1 MMLIARKTNN
11 GGTLMN
17 NSITEIAGLIT
28 RSFEENFEKMLTE
41 KKDISEFVIE
51 MKRTL
56 DQAGT
61 ILAKEALEMMDSLV
75 KGASRR
81 KQNWHVHEKAAPNT
95 LATIFGEVHYHR
107 TYYKH
112 KIETEYRYLSDEL
125 MGIEAY
131 DKMDVSLKA
140 RLIEEAIETPYA
152 RSGRKAAETLD
163 ISSQSVMNAIRE
175 LGPVS
180 NSEVKISKS
189 KQTPKIL
196 YIEADEDHVALQV
209 GGCAEPR
216 LVYVHEGRTQVGKE
230 RWKLQNPRYFG
241 GMYKESE
248 ELWNEVANYIDQT
261 YDYDMIEKIY
271 LSGDGASWIKSGVA
285 IVNKS
290 TFVLDRYHLNKAI
303 KMAGAHIENAERE
316 IWRAIKREDKEY
328 LKVVFETILDATE
341 AETKAQSVKEA
352 KTYIANQWEN
362 IRHHYSKDYSG
373 CSAEG
378 HVSHIYSDR
387 LSSRPLGWSREG
399 VNQMA
404 RLRIFAANGGSIFDL
419 ALRKKQERIRE
430 TRTIELD
437 LKVCRKKMKKASGE
451 MIDNLPAL
459 NSGKRTQL
467 ALALRGLRGI

>member
-1 MMLIARKTNN
+1 MK
-11 GGTLMN
+11 

-28 RSFEENFEKMLTE
+28 RSFEENFEKMLME

-51 MKRTL
+51 IKKTL

-75 KGASRR
+75 KGDSRR
-81 KQNWHVHEKAAPNT
+81 KQNWYVHEKAAPNT

-112 KIETEYRYLSDEL
+112 KTENECRYLSDEL
-125 MGIEAY
+125 MGIDAY

-140 RLIEEAIETPYA
+140 RLIEEAIDTPYA
-152 RSGRKAAETLD
+152 RSGRKAAETLE

-180 NSEVKISKS
+180 NNEVKISRS
-189 KQTPKIL
+189 KETPKIL
-196 YIEADEDHVALQV
+196 YIEADEDHAALQA

-216 LVYVHEGRTQVGKE
+216 LVYVHEGKQKVGND
-230 RWKLQNPRYFG
+230 RWKLQNVRYFG

-248 ELWNEVANYIDQT
+248 ELWNEVANYIDQS
-261 YDYDMIEKIY
+261 YDYDQIEKIY
-271 LSGDGASWIKSGVA
+271 LSGDGASWIKSGSS
-285 IVNKS
+285 IIDKS
-290 TFVLDRYHLNKAI
+290 IFVLDRYHLNKAV

-341 AETKAQSVKEA
+341 TETKAQAAKEA
-352 KTYIANQWEN
+352 KTYIMNHWEN
-362 IRHHYSKDYSG
+362 IKHHYIRDYSG

-378 HVSHIYSDR
+378 HISHIYSDR

-399 VNQMA
+399 VDQMA
-404 RLRIFAANGGSIFDL
+404 RLRVFAANGGNLFDL

-430 TRTIELD
+430 IRTIELD
-437 LKVCRKKMKKASGE
+437 LKVCRKKMRKASGE
-451 MIDNLPAL
+451 TIDNLPAL

>member
-1 MMLIARKTNN
+1 LV
-11 GGTLMN
+11 
-17 NSITEIAGLIT
+17 
-28 RSFEENFEKMLTE
+28 E

-51 MKRTL
+51 IKKTL
-56 DQAGT
+56 DQAGA

-75 KGASRR
+75 KGDSRR
-81 KQNWHVHEKAAPNT
+81 RQNWYVHEKAAPNT

-112 KIETEYRYLSDEL
+112 KTETEYRYLSDEL
-125 MGIEAY
+125 VGIDSY

-152 RSGRKAAETLD
+152 RSGRKAAEMLQ

-175 LGPVS
+175 LGPVKS
-180 NSEVKISKS
+180 GEVKITSAK
-189 KQTPKIL
+189 KTPKIL
-196 YIEADEDHVALQV
+196 YIEADEDHVALQS
-209 GGCAEPR
+209 GGCAEPK
-216 LVYVHEGRTQVGKE
+216 LVYVHEGRKPVGKD
-230 RWKLQNPRYFG
+230 RFKLQNVRYFG

-248 ELWNEVANYIDQT
+248 ELWNEVANYIDQV
-261 YDYDMIEKIY
+261 YDYDQIEKIY
-271 LSGDGASWIKSGVA
+271 LSGDGASWIKSGTG
-285 IVNKS
+285 IINKS
-290 TFVLDRYHLNKAI
+290 TFVLDRYHLNKAV
-303 KMAGAHIENAERE
+303 KAAGAHIENAEKE

-341 AETKAQSVKEA
+341 AETKVQAVKEA
-352 KTYIANQWEN
+352 KTYIMNHWEN
-362 IRHHYSKDYSG
+362 IKHHYSKDYTG

-378 HVSHIYSDR
+378 HISHIYSDR

-399 VNQMA
+399 VDQMA
-404 RLRIFAANGGSIFDL
+404 RLRVFTANGGNILDL

-437 LKVCRKKMKKASGE
+437 LKVCRKKMRKVSGE
-451 MIDNLPAL
+451 TIDNLPAL

-467 ALALRGLRGI
+467 AVLLRGLRGI

>member
-1 MMLIARKTNN
+1 
-11 GGTLMN
+11 MN
-17 NSITEIAGLIT
+17 NSITEIAGLII

-51 MKRTL
+51 IKKTL
-56 DQAGT
+56 DQAGA
-61 ILAKEALEMMDSLV
+61 ILAKDALEMMDSLV
-75 KGASRR
+75 KDDSRR
-81 KQNWHVHEKAAPNT
+81 KRNWYVHEKAAPNT
-95 LATIFGEVHYHR
+95 LATIFGEVHYQR

-112 KIETEYRYLSDEL
+112 KNETEYRYLSDEL
-125 MGIEAY
+125 MGIDAY

-152 RSGRKAAETLD
+152 RSGRKAAQTLE
-163 ISSQSVMNAIRE
+163 ISSQSVMNSIRE
-175 LGPVS
+175 LGPVRS
-180 NSEVKISKS
+180 GEVKILRAKE
-189 KQTPKIL
+189 TPKIL
-196 YIEADEDHVALQV
+196 YIEADEDHVALQTR
-209 GGCAEPR
+209 GCVEPK
-216 LVYVHEGRTQVGKE
+216 LVYVHEGRKQLGKD
-230 RWKLQNPRYFG
+230 RWKLQNVRYFG

-248 ELWNEVANYIDQT
+248 ELWNEVANYIDQA
-261 YDYDMIEKIY
+261 YDYDQIEKIY
-271 LSGDGASWIKSGVA
+271 LSGDGASWIKSGGA

-290 TFVLDRYHLNKAI
+290 IFVLDRYHLNKAI

-328 LKVVFETILDATE
+328 AKVVFETILDATE
-341 AETKAQSVKEA
+341 IETKAQAVKEA
-352 KTYIANQWEN
+352 KTYIMNHWEN
-362 IRHHYSKDYSG
+362 IKHHYSDDYSG

-399 VNQMA
+399 VDQMA
-404 RLRIFAANGGSIFDL
+404 RLRVFAANGGNIFEL
-419 ALRKKQERIRE
+419 ALKKKQERIRE
-430 TRTIELD
+430 TRIIELD

-451 MIDNLPAL
+451 TIDNLPAL

>member
-1 MMLIARKTNN
+1 MK
-11 GGTLMN
+11 
-17 NSITEIAGLIT
+17 NSITEIAGLII

-51 MKRTL
+51 IKKTL

-75 KGASRR
+75 KEDSRR
-81 KQNWHVHEKAAPNT
+81 KQNWYVHEKAAPNT

-112 KIETEYRYLSDEL
+112 KTETEYRYLSDEL
-125 MGIEAY
+125 MGIDAY

-140 RLIEEAIETPYA
+140 RLIEEAIDTPYA
-152 RSGRKAAETLD
+152 RSGRKAAETLE

-180 NSEVKISKS
+180 NNEVKISRS
-189 KQTPKIL
+189 KETPKIL
-196 YIEADEDHVALQV
+196 YIEADEDHAALQT

-216 LVYVHEGRTQVGKE
+216 LVYVHEGRTPAGKE

-248 ELWNEVANYIDQT
+248 ELWNEVADYIEQT
-261 YDYDMIEKIY
+261 YDYGQIEKIY
-271 LSGDGASWIKSGVA
+271 LSGDGASWIKSGGA

-290 TFVLDRYHLNKAI
+290 IFVLDRYHLNKAI

-328 LKVVFETILDATE
+328 AKVVFETILDATE
-341 AETKAQSVKEA
+341 AETKTQAVKEA
-352 KTYIANQWEN
+352 KTYIMNHWEN
-362 IRHHYSKDYSG
+362 IRHHYSDDYSG

-378 HVSHIYSDR
+378 HISHIYSDR
-387 LSSRPLGWSREG
+387 LSSRPLGWSRAG
-399 VNQMA
+399 VDQMA
-404 RLRIFAANGGSIFDL
+404 RLRVFAANGGNIFDL

-430 TRTIELD
+430 TRVIEID
-437 LKVCRKKMKKASGE
+437 LKVCRKKMLKVSGE
-451 MIDNLPAL
+451 TIDNLPAL

-467 ALALRGLRGI
+467 ALALRGIRGI